1 MRPQHFCLD
10 FLPNIATDVEVGYKP
25 AGMTTNFPFG
35 GALTAMDP
43 SATFI
48 QSYPCYY
55 NNIGGYN
62 ALEIF
67 QDYPYMNTKGK

>member
-1 MRPQHFCLD
+1 MF
-10 FLPNIATDVEVGYKP
+10 
-25 AGMTTNFPFG
+25 AGTSTNFPLG

-43 SATFI
+43 TATFI

-55 NNIGGYN
+55 DNVGGYN

-67 QDYPYMNTKGK
+67 ADTPFKNTLGK